1 MIPPLLTEEVM
12 PTYVYR
18 CGDCEQ
24 TIEAMQRFSDRP
36 LRKHKECGGSLTKVV
51 QAAGVVFKGSG
62 YYSTESR
69 TPDIA
74 SDS

>member
-1 MIPPLLTEEVM
+1 M

-18 CGDCEQ
+18 CGDCEE

-36 LRKHKECGGSLTKVV
+36 LRKHKECGGPLTKVL

-62 YYSTESR
+62 YYSTDSR
-69 TPDIA
+69 TPDTA
-74 SDS
+74 AES